1 MSLLDY
7 WKQDKQQIASKNL
20 QQIIGFAG
28 EGYLR
33 DGNSTSKEFRELLNN
48 IPPELIQQYAHNC
61 LEQPFKGSGYALQD
75 VVNEIGSRLDFSVET
90 GLYQGRPGKVGFDG
104 IWRWGNGYAIV
115 VEVKTTDA
123 YRIKIETIADYRN
136 SLVDNGVLSE
146 RKSSILMVVG
156 REDTGELEAQIR
168 GSRHAWGIRLISV
181 DSLIRLML
189 LKQKLDDPAIIRK
202 IYEILVPR
210 EFTKLDEIVELVFST
225 AEDIQEEQP
234 DEVELEAKSI
244 KDKTV
249 PVSYHS
255 ECIEKVEEHI
265 KKSFIPR
272 TRVLYSTENNDIA
285 IVCIVS
291 REYGSRD
298 EKRYWFGFHPYQVEF
313 LSSAKKG
320 YVALGCG
327 TKDTVLLI
335 EFNIFEKWLK
345 DMNKT
350 ERTDRFYWHVHIG
363 RQDERLMLRLREQ
376 KTIELTGYLI

>member
-20 QQIIGFAG
+20 QQIISFAG

-33 DGNSTSKEFRELLNN
+33 DRNDTSREFRELLNN

-75 VVNEIGSRLDFSVET
+75 IVNEIGSRLGFNVEM
-90 GLYQGRPGKVGFDG
+90 GLYQGRPGRIGFDG
-104 IWRWGNGYAIV
+104 VWRWENGHAIV

-123 YRIKIETIADYRN
+123 YRINIGTIADYRN
-136 SLVDNGVLSE
+136 SLVDKGVLSE
-146 RKSSILMVVG
+146 RKSSILIVVG
-156 REDTGELEAQIR
+156 REDTGDLEAQIR
-168 GSRHAWGIRLISV
+168 GSRHAWEIRLISV
-181 DSLIRLML
+181 ESLIRLML
-189 LKQKLDDPAIIRK
+189 LKQSLDDPAIIQK

-210 EFTKLDEIVELVFST
+210 EFTKLDEIIELVFST
-225 AEDIQEEQP
+225 AEDIKEEQP
-234 DEVELEAKSI
+234 AEVEIEDRLIIDKSA
-244 KDKTV
+244 

-255 ECIEKVEEHI
+255 ECMEKVEHHL
-265 KKSFIPR
+265 KKSFVPR
-272 TRVLYSTENNDIA
+272 TRVLYSTENNNIA

-291 REYGSRD
+291 REYVSRD
-298 EKRYWFGFHPYQVEF
+298 KKGYWFGFHPYQVEF
-313 LSSAKKG
+313 LSSAEKG

-350 ERTDRFYWHVHIG
+350 ERTNRFYWHVHVD
-363 RQDERLMLRLREQ
+363 REDERLSLRLREH

>member
-33 DGNSTSKEFRELLNN
+33 DGNNTSQEFRVLLNN

-75 VVNEIGSRLDFSVET
+75 IVNAIGSRLGFNVEI
-90 GLYQGRPGKVGFDG
+90 GLYQGKPGKIGFDG
-104 IWRWGNGYAIV
+104 IWRWENGYAIV

-123 YRIKIETIADYRN
+123 YRINIDTIAEYRN
-136 SLVDNGVLSE
+136 SLVDKGVLSE
-146 RKSSILMVVG
+146 RKSSILIVVG
-156 REDTGELEAQIR
+156 REDTGDLEAQIR

-181 DSLIRLML
+181 ESLIRLML
-189 LKQKLDDPAIIRK
+189 LKQSLDDPAIIRK
-202 IYEILVPR
+202 IFEILVPR

-225 AEDIQEEQP
+225 AEDVKEGQP
-234 DEVELEAKSI
+234 AEVEIEDRLTI
-244 KDKTV
+244 DKTA
-249 PVSYHS
+249 PVAYHS
-255 ECIEKVEEHI
+255 ECIEKAERRL
-265 KKSFIPR
+265 KKSFLPR
-272 TRVLYSTENNDIA
+272 TRVLYSTENNNIA

-291 REYGSRD
+291 REYVSRD
-298 EKRYWFGFHPYQVEF
+298 KKGYWFGFHPYQVEF
-313 LSSAKKG
+313 LSSAEKG
-320 YVALGCG
+320 YVVLGCG

-350 ERTDRFYWHVHIG
+350 QRTNRFYWHVHID
-363 RQDERLMLRLREQ
+363 REDERLMLRLREH